1 MFAILVMGLVWVY
14 IFFHPPEEEDEWAY
28 KITLKNLERIGLM
41 MIGYNM
47 HGYKDTIR
55 GLVKKIVNIGQIRLG
70 NYKVE
75 NDKYSEQKMKLR
87 QETLAILM
95 KNFDDNKSIY
105 ECADE
110 WVSKQVT
117 TAGLVSYYKA
127 YYTAK

>member
-1 MFAILVMGLVWVY
+1 
-14 IFFHPPEEEDEWAY
+14 
-28 KITLKNLERIGLM
+28 M

-47 HGYKDTIR
+47 HGYRDTIR
-55 GLVKKIVNIGQIRLG
+55 GLVKKIVNIGKIRFR

-87 QETLAILM
+87 QETLTILM

>member
-1 MFAILVMGLVWVY
+1 
-14 IFFHPPEEEDEWAY
+14 
-28 KITLKNLERIGLM
+28 M

-55 GLVKKIVNIGQIRLG
+55 GLVKKIVNIGKIRLG

-127 YYTAK
+127 YYTTK